1 MYSAF
6 RDRGISFENDIYA
19 EIDKRNQKIL
29 ELCKEKNYLIWV
41 KNKMITY

>member
-19 EIDKRNQKIL
+19 KISERNKNLLSLLEQNRKGPILTKKRNK
-29 ELCKEKNYLIWV
+29 K
-41 KNKMITY
+41 